1 MADRN
6 VFSHIKLLV
15 VDLDN
20 TLANTFHL
28 FSIRPWDLVAQWF
41 IQQGKKDDAT
51 ILRKQFGKGS
61 FRSTISAMNISQKDR
76 DAAEKLYRD
85 ILYTSFD
92 WQRTG
97 KVDDRSKSSDED
109 VTQRITKEAMYI
121 PKKEFDGMIQ
131 NLTTQME
138 TAAQTKEYERA
149 AQLRDRIGELKEKEH
164 EITKR

>member
-1 MADRN
+1 MIEAGAKELRD
-6 VFSHIKLLV
+6 V
-15 VDLDN
+15 V
-20 TLANTFHL
+20 LA
-28 FSIRPWDLVAQWF
+28 SPS
-41 IQQGKKDDAT
+41 AT
-51 ILRKQFGKGS
+51 
-61 FRSTISAMNISQKDR
+61 QKDR